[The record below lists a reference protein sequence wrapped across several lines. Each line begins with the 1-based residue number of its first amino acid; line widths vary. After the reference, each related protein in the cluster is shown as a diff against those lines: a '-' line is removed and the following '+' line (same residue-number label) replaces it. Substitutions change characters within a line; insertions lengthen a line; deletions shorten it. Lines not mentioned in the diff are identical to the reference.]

1 MGLPVREQLVLDT
14 IENDLMLTDPE
25 LADAFDA
32 FTAVTNPI
40 YMRAADR
47 AAHPATAIASCSR
60 MGKAD
65 RATVLGLAAFVVIGL
80 LLTIATL
87 FASSQGRHH
96 GCAMPPRSKATAT
109 EAWGSQPGPTSQY
122 CAGSPP

>member
-1 MGLPVREQLVLDT
+1 MGLPVSEQLVLDT
-14 IENDLMLTDPE
+14 IENDLRLTDPE

-40 YMRAADR
+40 YLGAADR
-47 AAHPATAIASCSR
+47 AAHPATAIASCRR

-65 RATVLGLAAFVVIGL
+65 RATALGLAAFVVIGL

-96 GCAMPPRSKATAT
+96 GCGVPPRSKATST
-109 EAWGSQPGPTSQY
+109 EAWGSQPGPASRY